1 MAFAKAGGLS
11 INTNSANSIFG
22 SSTTSASTG
31 GMFGNTQAS
40 KPLFGAIA
48 TTSAPQS
55 GGLFGATTTSAPAA
69 GGLFGTTTTA
79 TTAPQTGGLFGATA
93 ATSAPQSGGLFGSTA
108 ATSAPQSGGLFGAT
122 QAQSGGLFGNT
133 NTNTSQPASTGG
145 GLFGATTATPAQPQ
159 TGGLFGSTATN
170 NTQQQGQPGG
180 LFGGLGQNTN
190 NQTAGASTNTG
201 GLFGNSTAT
210 SQPAQNGGLFGGL
223 NQNQNKAATPSLF
236 GATQNQQNQAQQ
248 PQQSNNLF
256 GGGLNQTQGS
266 NMLGGSRLGGGLN
279 LGSQSQQAQVVPGV
293 RIDVSQMR
301 GTTRFNDLHEDL
313 QKQIMHYDNVIQ
325 AQITMKN
332 DCEAIMPK
340 HAELLSHVP
349 NDVEF
354 CRRKLIGMEDAMET
368 DAAKIAQ
375 VRELIKEDVEHA
387 KLSFRAIDNLKLPA
401 QYHTPGIW
409 ASKSTSNPNGTQSS
423 ESDAPDLVSF
433 FSSTADELEVTLQ
446 KYQRNFTE
454 IEAHLRSLEASTAQQ
469 TQAIIAK
476 RNGRST
482 AQENPTAE
490 LAAALF
496 EFEQSIMGVAG
507 RIGSAREGVQAL
519 QLGTFTG
526 PTDLRASVNGG
537 RKNGVY

>member
-1 MAFAKAGGLS
+1 
-11 INTNSANSIFG
+11 
-22 SSTTSASTG
+22 
-31 GMFGNTQAS
+31 
-40 KPLFGAIA
+40 
-48 TTSAPQS
+48 
-55 GGLFGATTTSAPAA
+55 
-69 GGLFGTTTTA
+69 
-79 TTAPQTGGLFGATA
+79 
-93 ATSAPQSGGLFGSTA
+93 
-108 ATSAPQSGGLFGAT
+108 
-122 QAQSGGLFGNT
+122 
-133 NTNTSQPASTGG
+133 
-145 GLFGATTATPAQPQ
+145 
-159 TGGLFGSTATN
+159 
-170 NTQQQGQPGG
+170 
-180 LFGGLGQNTN
+180 
-190 NQTAGASTNTG
+190 
-201 GLFGNSTAT
+201 
-210 SQPAQNGGLFGGL
+210 
-223 NQNQNKAATPSLF
+223 
-236 GATQNQQNQAQQ
+236 
-248 PQQSNNLF
+248 
-256 GGGLNQTQGS
+256 
-266 NMLGGSRLGGGLN
+266 MLGGSRLGGGLN

-313 QKQIMHYDNVIQ
+313 QKQIMEMDNVIQ
-325 AQITMKN
+325 AQIRMKN
-332 DCEAIMPK
+332 DCQAIMPK

-409 ASKSTSNPNGTQSS
+409 ASKSTSNPNGTQNS

-433 FSSTADELEVTLQ
+433 FSSTADELESTLQ

-482 AQENPTAE
+482 SQENPMAE

-526 PTDLRASVNGG
+526 ATDLRASVNGG